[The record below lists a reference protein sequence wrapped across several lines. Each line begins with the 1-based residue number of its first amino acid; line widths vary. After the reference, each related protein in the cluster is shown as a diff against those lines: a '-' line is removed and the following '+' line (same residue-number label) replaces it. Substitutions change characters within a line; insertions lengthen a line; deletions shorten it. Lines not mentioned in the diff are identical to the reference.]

1 MDVKQLTELFRKIK
15 IIKRRSAV
23 KLSSCKDKKMKN
35 KWHEL
40 KMSSDK
46 IYDNLSTMNIKDGYH
61 YILKFENKVLVLY
74 LYMKHLQDKNEI
86 NKMELWEFKRY
97 IHKLWNN

>member
-1 MDVKQLTELFRKIK
+1 MIQINVRLLNYMFQQQKKGDDDVDVKQLTELFRKIK

-40 KMSSDK
+40 K
-46 IYDNLSTMNIKDGYH
+46 
-61 YILKFENKVLVLY
+61 
-74 LYMKHLQDKNEI
+74 
-86 NKMELWEFKRY
+86 
-97 IHKLWNN
+97 